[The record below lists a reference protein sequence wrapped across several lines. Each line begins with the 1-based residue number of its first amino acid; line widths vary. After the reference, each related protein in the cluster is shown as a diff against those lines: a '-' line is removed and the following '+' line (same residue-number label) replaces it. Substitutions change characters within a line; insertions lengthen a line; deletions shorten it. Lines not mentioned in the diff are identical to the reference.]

1 MRKIKLIAGPCSA
14 ESPEQLYG
22 TVSAIVSLRTEM
34 ASAGFELEAF
44 RAGAWKP
51 RTRPG
56 CFEGAGEDA
65 VTWVA
70 DTQER
75 TGLEG
80 MVEVAK
86 ASHVE
91 TVLKAGLKRV
101 WVGARTATNPFDTQE
116 IADALRGCG
125 DIAVFVKNPVN
136 PDVDLWQGAID
147 RFRAVGVTKVSAV
160 HRGFSFYEKSRYRNL
175 PKWQV
180 PIELMQRMPEVP
192 MYGDAS
198 HITGCREYIPEVAQK
213 ALDLGFA
220 GLFLESHI
228 NPSVALSD
236 SRQQLTPKA
245 LCELL
250 RSLSIKDI
258 YAESRSLQKELE
270 QLRSQID
277 VIDENLLDVIAER
290 MRVVG
295 QLGQF
300 KKEHNLTVL
309 QQPRWEQIQ
318 QIVSEG
324 AKNRGLDV
332 DFVEELFQ
340 LLHQAAIDRQS

>member
-22 TVSAIVSLRTEM
+22 TVSAIVSLRSDLS
-34 ASAGFELEAF
+34 AAGFELEAF

-65 VTWVA
+65 VGWVA
-70 DTQER
+70 DTQKK

-91 TVLKAGLKRV
+91 TVLNAGLKRV
-101 WVGARTATNPFDTQE
+101 WIGARTATNPFDTQE

-125 DIAVFVKNPVN
+125 DISVFVKNPVN
-136 PDVDLWQGAID
+136 PDVDLWQGAIE

-180 PIELMQRMPEVP
+180 PIELMQRIPEVP

-228 NPSVALSD
+228 NPSEALSD
-236 SRQQLTPKA
+236 SKQQLTPNA

-250 RSLSIKDI
+250 QSLSIKDI
-258 YAESRSLQKELE
+258 YTESRSLQKELE

-290 MRVVG
+290 MAVVEK
-295 QLGQF
+295 LGEF
-300 KKEHNLTVL
+300 KKEHNLTIL

-324 AKNRGLDV
+324 ARNRGLDPA
-332 DFVEELFQ
+332 FVEELFQ

>member
-14 ESPEQLYG
+14 ESLEQLYG
-22 TVSAIVSLRTEM
+22 TVSAIVSLRADIE
-34 ASAGFELEAF
+34 SAGFELEAF

-56 CFEGAGEDA
+56 CFEGVGVKA
-65 VTWVA
+65 VDWVA
-70 DTQER
+70 SVQSEF
-75 TGLEG
+75 GVEG

-86 ASHVE
+86 SSHAE
-91 TVLKAGLKRV
+91 TVLKSGLKKV
-101 WVGARTATNPFDTQE
+101 WIGARTATNPFDTQE
-116 IADALRGCG
+116 IADAFRGCG
-125 DIAVFVKNPVN
+125 DISVFVKNPVN

-147 RFRAVGVTKVSAV
+147 RFRAVGITKVAAI

-198 HITGCREYIPEVAQK
+198 HITGCREYIPEVVQK

-220 GLFLESHI
+220 GLFLESHS
-228 NPSVALSD
+228 NPDEALSD
-236 SRQQLTPKA
+236 SRQQLTPQA
-245 LCELL
+245 LVSMLKT
-250 RSLSIKDI
+250 LSIKDI
-258 YAESRSLQKELE
+258 YAQSRSLQKELE
-270 QLRSQID
+270 QLRSRID

-290 MRVVG
+290 MAVVEK
-295 QLGQF
+295 LGEF
-300 KKEHNLTVL
+300 KKEHNLTIL

-324 AKNRGLDV
+324 AKNRNLDPA
-332 DFVEELFQ
+332 FVEELFK

>member
-14 ESPEQLYG
+14 ESKEQLYG
-22 TVSAIVSLRTEM
+22 TVSAIVSFRETMEK
-34 ASAGFELEAF
+34 AGFELEAF

-56 CFEGAGEDA
+56 CFEGVGEKA
-65 VTWVA
+65 VEWVA
-70 DTQER
+70 SVRRE
-75 TGLEG
+75 TGLDG

-91 TVLKAGLKRV
+91 AVLKAGLKRV
-101 WVGARTATNPFDTQE
+101 WIGARTATNPFDTQE
-116 IADALRGCG
+116 IADALKGCG
-125 DIAVFVKNPVN
+125 DVSVSVKNPVN

-147 RFRAVGVTKVSAV
+147 RFRAVGVTNVSAI

-198 HITGCREYIPEVAQK
+198 HITGCRDYIPEVAQK
-213 ALDLGFA
+213 ALDLGFT

-228 NPSVALSD
+228 NPSEALSD
-236 SRQQLTPKA
+236 SRQQLTPEA
-245 LCELL
+245 LVSMLQG
-250 RSLSIKDI
+250 LSVKDI
-258 YAESRSLQKELE
+258 YTQSRPLQEELE
-270 QLRSQID
+270 QLRSRID
-277 VIDENLLDVIAER
+277 IIDENLLDIIAER
-290 MRVVG
+290 MAVVEK
-295 QLGQF
+295 LGEF
-300 KKEHNLTVL
+300 KKEHNLTIL

-318 QIVSEG
+318 QLVSEG
-324 AKNRGLDV
+324 AKNRGLDPA
-332 DFVEELFQ
+332 FVEELFQ